1 MKPIY
6 LILIIYLSFL
16 TPAYLKAQDKAAS
29 LNVTGDLVLEI
40 PKADLIKT
48 IPTLK
53 LKLKEMKN
61 ISFDGFCESRKLLFL
76 HTNSESLTDV
86 LKIMNE
92 MNLIYYIKQ
101 NTSIERAKKACMNEE
116 EIKSSFIIE

>member
-1 MKPIY
+1 MTIF
-6 LILIIYLSFL
+6 LSFL
-16 TPAYLKAQDKAAS
+16 TSVQLKAQDNAAS
-29 LNVTGDLVLEI
+29 LNVTGDLVIEI
-40 PKADLIKT
+40 PRADLIKT
-48 IPTLK
+48 IPSLK
-53 LKLKEMKN
+53 LKLKEIKN

-86 LKIMNE
+86 LNVMNE

-101 NTSIERAKKACMNEE
+101 NTSIERAKKACVNEE

>member
-1 MKPIY
+1 MKPLY
-6 LILIIYLSFL
+6 LFLTIFLSFL
-16 TPAYLKAQDKAAS
+16 TSVQLKAQDNAAS
-29 LNVTGDLVLEI
+29 LNVTGDLVIEI
-40 PKADLIKT
+40 PRADLIKT
-48 IPTLK
+48 IPSLK
-53 LKLKEMKN
+53 LKLKEIKN

-86 LKIMNE
+86 LNVMNE

-101 NTSIERAKKACMNEE
+101 NTSIERAKKACVNEE

>member
-1 MKPIY
+1 MKPLY
-6 LILIIYLSFL
+6 LFLTIFLSFL
-16 TPAYLKAQDKAAS
+16 TSAQLKAQDNYSS
-29 LNVTGDLVLEI
+29 LNVTGDLVIEI
-40 PKADLIKT
+40 PRADLIKT
-48 IPTLK
+48 IPSLK

-76 HTNSESLTDV
+76 HTNGESLANV
-86 LKIMNE
+86 LSVMNE

-101 NTSIERAKKACMNEE
+101 NTSIERAKKACMNED